1 MLTWARASI
10 EMALSPAQPQPIP
23 YRQATPGVV
32 YQSRLAKKIR
42 PLRPEENTL
51 SKAFLRRVGELGAEV
66 AQRKKRYGIWQ
77 EYSWRELYEQVVDFG
92 NGLLELGLSVGD
104 TLVIIGENDPEMYWA
119 QIAAHALHCKTCC
132 VFSDA
137 SSQDIHYVIQSVD
150 ATIVCAHDQ
159 EQVDKMLELRARL
172 PQILKVVYW
181 EERGMWSYEDDD
193 WLASFGTVQARGAA
207 YRLAQPGRFDEMALS
222 TEPGDTIILSMTS
235 GTTSLPKFA
244 EVTHHQLV
252 YGHALNDEYV
262 DSRRG
267 DNWLSFSPMAW
278 LAEQAFGFASHLLN
292 GVQVNFPEGPETVP
306 TDMREIAP
314 AGLLFPSRVWE
325 NLARVVQFRINDSSP
340 LNRLM
345 YRLFMPIAYRA
356 IDLEDDQRAIP
367 PPLRLLRWLG
377 EYAIFE
383 PLRDKLGLTRARN
396 VLTAG
401 AMLSADIIRFFRAI
415 GIELRQLYGSTE
427 TIGTVHLRGDVRFET
442 VGVIVPGVEIKIAE
456 NQEILIRTK
465 ARFKGYYKQPDKTGE
480 ALDVEGWYYTGDAGH
495 MDETTGH
502 LIYLERVKDL
512 IELATGEKFSPQYIE
527 GRAKF
532 SPYVQDMMTIGG
544 ADMDFVSAIIV
555 IDFQN
560 VSRWAEKRGI
570 AFTTYV
576 DLSQREEVYE
586 IIRGELRAIN
596 NSLPAYSQVKR
607 FVILHKEFDA
617 DEAELTRTRKLRRG
631 ALQAKYRELLE
642 AIYGRRRQ
650 VHVSAEVKYR
660 DGRAST
666 VETELRVADV

>member
-1 MLTWARASI
+1 
-10 EMALSPAQPQPIP
+10 MAVANAGERIP
-23 YRQATPGVV
+23 FREAGPGKI
-32 YQSRLAKKIR
+32 YTSRLKSEIR
-42 PLRPEENTL
+42 PVLPGADTL
-51 SKAFLRRVGELGAEV
+51 SKNFLLRVRELGDAV
-66 AQRKKRYGIWQ
+66 AQRKKRVGIWQ
-77 EYSWRELYEQVVDFG
+77 EYTWNEVYEHVVNFG
-92 NGLLELGLSVGD
+92 MGLIKLGLQRGD
-104 TLVIIGENDPEMYWA
+104 TLVIIGENDPEMYWS

-137 SSQDIHYVIQSVD
+137 SPQDILYVIRSTD
-150 ATIVCAHDQ
+150 ATVVCARDQ
-159 EQVDKMLELRARL
+159 EQVDKLLEIREAV

-181 EERGMWSYEDDD
+181 EDRGMWAYADE
-193 WLASFGTVQARGAA
+193 WLASYPAIQAIGMDFRQDEPDMFDDLARATVTTG
-207 YRLAQPGRFDEMALS
+207 
-222 TEPGDTIILSMTS
+222 TIILSMTS

-244 EVTHHQLV
+244 EVTHYQLV
-252 YGHALNDEYV
+252 YGHALNFEYV
-262 DSRRG
+262 DSRQS

-278 LAEQAFGFASHLLN
+278 LAEQAFGFTSHLIM

-306 TDMREIAP
+306 TDLREIAP

-325 NLARVVQFRINDSSP
+325 NLARAVQFRIGDSTL

-345 YRLFMPIAYRA
+345 YRAFMPIAYRA
-356 IDLEDDQRAIP
+356 IDHEDAKRPIP
-367 PPLRLLRWLG
+367 THLRLLRWLG

-401 AMLSADIIRFFRAI
+401 AMLSSDIIRFFRAI
-415 GIELRQLYGSTE
+415 GIELRQFYGSTE
-427 TIGTVHLRGDVRFET
+427 TFGTVHLRGDVRFET

-465 ARFKGYYKQPDKTGE
+465 ARFNGYYKQPEKTGE
-480 ALDVEGWYYTGDAGH
+480 ALDKEGWYHTGDAGH
-495 MDETTGH
+495 MDEKTGH

-512 IELATGEKFSPQYIE
+512 IELSTGEKFSPQYIE
-527 GRAKF
+527 GRVKF

-576 DLSQREEVYE
+576 DLSQRREVHE
-586 IIRGELRAIN
+586 IIRGELRQVN
-596 NSLPAYSQVKR
+596 ESLPPYSQVKR

-631 ALQAKYRELLE
+631 ALQDKYHDLLE
-642 AIYGRRRQ
+642 AIYGDARQ
-650 VHVSAEVKYR
+650 VQVRAEVKYR
-660 DGRAST
+660 DGRT
-666 VETELRVADV
+666 GTIETELLVADV

>member
-1 MLTWARASI
+1 
-10 EMALSPAQPQPIP
+10 MALAEQTIP
-23 YRQATPGVV
+23 YRSATPGRVFT
-32 YQSRLAKKIR
+32 SSLTHPIKTA
-42 PLRPEENTL
+42 PPEEDTL
-51 SKAFLRRVGELGAEV
+51 SKGFLRRVEQLGGQV

-77 EYSWRELYEQVVDFG
+77 EYNWNEVYEHVVNFG
-92 NGLLELGLSVGD
+92 MGLDKLGLEAGD

-119 QIAAHALHCKTCC
+119 QIAAHALHCQTCC

-137 SSQDIHYVIQSVD
+137 SPQDIHYVINSTD
-150 ATIVCAHDQ
+150 ATFVCAHDQ
-159 EQVDKMLELRARL
+159 EQVDKLLELKAAN
-172 PQILKVVYW
+172 PQILKVIYW
-181 EERGMWSYEDDD
+181 EERGMWAYDDE
-193 WLASFGTVQARGAA
+193 WLLSLKALQAIGAA
-207 YRLAQPGRFDEMALS
+207 HRQGHPDKFDALARS
-222 TEPGDTIILSMTS
+222 TEATDTIILSMTS

-244 EVTHHQLV
+244 EVTHFQLV
-252 YGHALNDEYV
+252 YGHALNDRYV
-262 DSRRG
+262 DSRRS

-278 LAEQAFGFASHLLN
+278 LAEQAFGFATHLLN

-325 NLARVVQFRINDSSP
+325 NLARLVQFRINDSSL

-345 YRLFMPIAYRA
+345 YRLFMPVAYRA
-356 IDLEDDQRAIP
+356 IDLEDEHKAIP
-367 PPLRLLRWLG
+367 PPLRLARWLG

-401 AMLSADIIRFFRAI
+401 AMLSSDIIRFFRAI
-415 GIELRQLYGSTE
+415 GIELRQFYGSTE
-427 TIGTVHLRGDVRFET
+427 TFGTVHLRGDVRFET

-465 ARFKGYYKQPDKTGE
+465 ARFKGYYKQPEKTGE
-480 ALDVEGWYYTGDAGH
+480 ALDIEGWYYTGDAGH
-495 MDETTGH
+495 MDEKTGH
-502 LIYLERVKDL
+502 LIYLERVNDL
-512 IELATGEKFSPQYIE
+512 IELATGERFSPQYIE
-527 GRAKF
+527 GRVKF
-532 SPYVQDMMTIGG
+532 SPYVQDMMTVGG
-544 ADMDFVSAIIV
+544 AEMDFVSAIIV

-560 VSRWAEKRGI
+560 VSRWAEKSGI

-586 IIRGELRAIN
+586 IIRRELRAVN
-596 NSLPAYSQVKR
+596 ESLPGYSQVKR

-631 ALQAKYRELLE
+631 ALHEKYQALLE

-650 VHVSAEVKYR
+650 VHVSAEVRYR
-660 DGRAST
+660 DGRTGT

>member
-1 MLTWARASI
+1 
-10 EMALSPAQPQPIP
+10 MALAQGQLIP
-23 YRQATPGVV
+23 YREATPGKVFGT
-32 YQSRLAKKIR
+32 RLNKPIKSV
-42 PLRPEENTL
+42 RPEEDTL
-51 SKAFLRRVGELGAEV
+51 SKGFLRRVAELGGQV

-77 EYSWRELYEQVVDFG
+77 EYSWNAVYNHVVDFAM
-92 NGLLELGLSVGD
+92 GLVQLGLEAGD

-119 QIAAHALHCKTCC
+119 QTAAHALRCKTCC

-137 SSQDIHYVIQSVD
+137 SPQDIQYVARSTD
-150 ATIVCAHDQ
+150 ATVVCAHDQ
-159 EQVDKMLELRARL
+159 EQVDKMLELQPNL
-172 PQILKVVYW
+172 PQILKVIYW
-181 EERGMWSYEDDD
+181 EERGMWAYDDD
-193 WLASFGTVQARGAA
+193 WLMSFRDAQALGAA
-207 YRLAQPGRFDEMALS
+207 YRQERPGRFDEMALS
-222 TEPGDTIILSMTS
+222 TEPGDTILLSMTS

-252 YGHALNDEYV
+252 YGHALNDDYV
-262 DSRRG
+262 DSRRE

-278 LAEQAFGFASHLLN
+278 LAEQAFGFATHLLN

-314 AGLLFPSRVWE
+314 AGLLFPSRIWE
-325 NLARVVQFRINDSSP
+325 NLARLVQFRINDSSP

-356 IDLEDDQRAIP
+356 IDLEDAQRAIP
-367 PPLRLLRWLG
+367 PPLRALRWLG

-401 AMLSADIIRFFRAI
+401 AMLSSDIIRFFRAI
-415 GIELRQLYGSTE
+415 GIELRQFYGSTE
-427 TIGTVHLRGDVRFET
+427 TFGTVHLRGDVRFET
-442 VGVIVPGVEIKIAE
+442 VGVIVPGVEIKIAR

-465 ARFKGYYKQPDKTGE
+465 ARFKGYYKQPQETGE

-495 MDETTGH
+495 MDEKTGH

-512 IELATGEKFSPQYIE
+512 IELSTGEKFSPQYIE
-527 GRAKF
+527 GRTKF
-532 SPYVQDMMTIGG
+532 SPFVQDMMTIGG

-586 IIRGELRAIN
+586 IIRSELRTIN
-596 NSLPAYSQVKR
+596 ESLPAYSQVKR

-631 ALQAKYRELLE
+631 ALHEKYQELLA
-642 AIYGRRRQ
+642 AIYGGRRQ
-650 VHVSAEVKYR
+650 VHVSAEVRYR
-660 DGRAST
+660 DGRSGT

>member
-1 MLTWARASI
+1 
-10 EMALSPAQPQPIP
+10 MALAEGGLIP
-23 YRQATPGVV
+23 YREATPGTV
-32 YQSRLAKKIR
+32 YRSRLGKKIK
-42 PLRPEENTL
+42 PVRPEENTL
-51 SKAFLRRVGELGAEV
+51 SKGFLRRVAELGDEV

-77 EYSWRELYEQVVDFG
+77 EYTWNEIYDHVVDFG
-92 NGLLELGLSVGD
+92 MGLLKLGMTAGD
-104 TLVIIGENDPEMYWA
+104 TLAIIGENDPEMYWA

-137 SSQDIHYVIQSVD
+137 SPQDIHYVINSAD
-150 ATIVCAHDQ
+150 ATVVCAHDQ
-159 EQVDKMLELRARL
+159 EQVDKMLELKTNL
-172 PQILKVVYW
+172 PQILKVIYW
-181 EERGMWSYEDDD
+181 EERGMWSYDDE
-193 WLASFGTVQARGAA
+193 WLASFRRVQTAGRELRQERPGA
-207 YRLAQPGRFDEMALS
+207 FDELALA
-222 TEPGDTIILSMTS
+222 TEPQDTIILSMTS

-252 YGHALNDEYV
+252 YGHAINNEYV
-262 DSRRG
+262 DSRRE

-278 LAEQAFGFASHLLN
+278 LAEQAYGFSTHLLN

-356 IDLEDDQRAIP
+356 IDLEDEHSAIP
-367 PPLRLLRWLG
+367 PPLRFLRWLG

-401 AMLSADIIRFFRAI
+401 AMLSSDIIRFFRAI
-415 GIELRQLYGSTE
+415 GIELRQIYGSTE
-427 TIGTVHLRGDVRFET
+427 TFGTVHLRGDARFET
-442 VGVIVPGVEIKIAE
+442 VGVIVPGIEIKITE

-465 ARFKGYYKQPDKTGE
+465 ARFKGYYKQPEATAE

-495 MDETTGH
+495 MDEKTGH

-512 IELATGEKFSPQYIE
+512 IELSSGEKFSPQYIE
-527 GRAKF
+527 GRSKF

-544 ADMDFVSAIIV
+544 AEMDFVSAIIV

-576 DLSQREEVYE
+576 DLSQREEVYD

-596 NSLPAYSQVKR
+596 ESLPAYSQVKR

-617 DEAELTRTRKLRRG
+617 DEDELTRTRKLRRG
-631 ALQAKYRELLE
+631 ALHEKYQELLE
-642 AIYGRRRQ
+642 AIYGGRRQ
-650 VHVSAEVKYR
+650 VRVSAEVKYR
-660 DGRAST
+660 DGRT
-666 VETELRVADV
+666 GRLETELRVADV

>member
-1 MLTWARASI
+1 MAS
-10 EMALSPAQPQPIP
+10 ASSQPIP
-23 YRQATPGVV
+23 YREAAPGVV
-32 YQSRLAKKIR
+32 HRSRLDHPIEPIA
-42 PLRPEENTL
+42 PGEDTL
-51 SKAFLRRVGELGAEV
+51 SKGFLRRVEQLGEQV

-77 EYSWRELYEQVVDFG
+77 EYSWNAVYEQVVQFG
-92 NGLLELGLSVGD
+92 MGLLELGMRRGA

-119 QIAAHALHCKTCC
+119 QIAAHALGAKTCC

-137 SSQDIHYVIQSVD
+137 SPQDIHYVVMSTD
-150 ATIVCAHDQ
+150 ATVVCAHDQ
-159 EQVDKMLELRARL
+159 EQVDKLLELKDKL
-172 PQILKVVYW
+172 PQVLRVIYW
-181 EERGMWSYEDDD
+181 EERGMWSYADP
-193 WLASFGTVQARGAA
+193 WLLSLGALQAMGAA
-207 YRLAQPGRFDEMALS
+207 KAQTQPRLFDEMARA
-222 TEPGDTIILSMTS
+222 TEPMDTIILSMTS

-244 EVTHHQLV
+244 EVTHFQLV
-252 YGHALNDEYV
+252 YGQALNDRYV
-262 DSRRG
+262 DTRQS

-278 LAEQAFGFASHLLN
+278 LAEQAFGFTSHLLK

-306 TDMREIAP
+306 VDMREIAP

-325 NLARVVQFRINDSSP
+325 NLARVVQFRINDSSL

-345 YRLFMPIAYRA
+345 YRLFMPVAYRA
-356 IDLEDDQRAIP
+356 IDLEDAHEAIP
-367 PPLRLLRWLG
+367 AQLRLLRWLG

-401 AMLSADIIRFFRAI
+401 AMLSSDIIRFFRAI
-415 GIELRQLYGSTE
+415 GIELRQFYGSTE
-427 TIGTVHLRGDVRFET
+427 TFGTLHLRGDVRFET
-442 VGVIVPGVEIKIAE
+442 VGVIVPGVEVKIAD

-465 ARFKGYYKQPDKTGE
+465 ARFKGYYKRPAETGE
-480 ALDVEGWYYTGDAGH
+480 ALDSDGWYYTGDAGH
-495 MDETTGH
+495 MDEKTGH

-512 IELATGEKFSPQYIE
+512 IELSSGEKFSPQYIE

-544 ADMDFVSAIIV
+544 PTLDFVSAIVV

-576 DLSQREEVYE
+576 DLSQRDEVYE
-586 IIRGELRAIN
+586 IIRDELRAVN
-596 NSLPAYSQVKR
+596 ESLPAYSRVLR

-631 ALQAKYRELLE
+631 ALQEKYHELLE
-642 AIYGRRRQ
+642 AIYGGKRQ
-650 VHVSAEVKYR
+650 VHVSAEVRYR
-660 DGRAST
+660 DGRTGT
-666 VETELRVADV
+666 VETELRVADA

>member
-1 MLTWARASI
+1 
-10 EMALSPAQPQPIP
+10 MALPDSQTIP
-23 YRQATPGVV
+23 YRPASPGKVFTSSLNHPIKPV
-32 YQSRLAKKIR
+32 PPDQD
-42 PLRPEENTL
+42 TL
-51 SKAFLRRVGELGAEV
+51 SKGFLRRVSELSDTV

-77 EYSWRELYEQVVDFG
+77 EYNWKQVYDEVV
-92 NGLLELGLSVGD
+92 NLAMGLDKLGLEAGD
-104 TLVIIGENDPEMYWA
+104 TLLIIGENDPEMYWA

-137 SSQDIHYVIQSVD
+137 SPQDIHYVINSTD
-150 ATIVCAHDQ
+150 AAFVFAHDQ
-159 EQVDKMLELRARL
+159 EQVDKLLELKDGN
-172 PQILKVVYW
+172 PQLLRVVYW
-181 EERGMWSYEDDD
+181 NERGMWGYDDN
-193 WLASFGTVQARGAA
+193 WLLSLRQLQDIGAA
-207 YRLAQPGRFDEMALS
+207 RRQELPDKFDRMARATQPR
-222 TEPGDTIILSMTS
+222 DTIILSMTS

-244 EVTHHQLV
+244 EVTHFQLV
-252 YGHALNDEYV
+252 YGHAMNDRYV
-262 DSRRG
+262 AARQS

-278 LAEQAFGFASHLLN
+278 LAEQAFGFATHLLN

-345 YRLFMPIAYRA
+345 FRLFLPIAYRA
-356 IDLEDDQRAIP
+356 IDLEDAHSAIP
-367 PPLRLLRWLG
+367 PPLRFLRWLG

-401 AMLSADIIRFFRAI
+401 AMLSSDIIRFFRAI
-415 GIELRQLYGSTE
+415 GIELRQFYGSTE
-427 TIGTVHLRGDVRFET
+427 TFGTVHLRGDVRFET
-442 VGVIVPGVEIKIAE
+442 VGVIVPGVEIKIAD
-456 NQEILIRTK
+456 NQEILIRTE

-480 ALDVEGWYYTGDAGH
+480 ALDIEGWYYTGDAGH
-495 MDETTGH
+495 MDEKTGH

-512 IELATGEKFSPQYIE
+512 IELSTGEKFSPQYIE
-527 GRAKF
+527 GRTKF

-544 ADMDFVSAIIV
+544 VDMEFVSAIIV

-560 VSRWAEKRGI
+560 VSRWAEKQGI

-576 DLSQREEVYE
+576 DLSQRDEVYE
-586 IIRGELRAIN
+586 IIRRELRAVN
-596 NSLPAYSQVKR
+596 ESLPVYSQVKR
-607 FVILHKEFDA
+607 YVIMHKEFDA

-631 ALQAKYRELLE
+631 ALQEKYQELLE
-642 AIYGRRRQ
+642 AIYGGKRE

-660 DGRAST
+660 DGRT
-666 VETELRVADV
+666 GTIETELRVADV

>member
-1 MLTWARASI
+1 MTTAEQL
-10 EMALSPAQPQPIP
+10 IP
-23 YRQATPGVV
+23 YREAAPGAV
-32 YQSRLAKKIR
+32 YTTRLKSEIKPA
-42 PLRPEENTL
+42 RPEEDTL
-51 SKAFLRRVGELGAEV
+51 SKGFLRRVEELGDEV

-77 EYSWRELYEQVVDFG
+77 EYTWNEVYEQVVGFAL
-92 NGLLELGLSVGD
+92 GLLEIGLQAGD
-104 TLVIIGENDPEMYWA
+104 TLAIIGENDPEMYWA

-132 VFSDA
+132 IFSDA
-137 SSQDIHYVIQSVD
+137 SPQDIHYSVNSTD

-159 EQVDKMLELRARL
+159 EQVDKLLEIKTSV
-172 PQILKVVYW
+172 PQILKVIYW
-181 EERGMWSYEDDD
+181 EGRGLWSYDDD
-193 WLASFGTVQARGAA
+193 WLLSFGELQAVGAG
-207 YRLAQPGRFDEMALS
+207 RRREQPALFDELALS
-222 TEPGDTIILSMTS
+222 TEPMDTIILSMTS

-244 EVTHHQLV
+244 EISHHQLV

-262 DSRRG
+262 DTRQE

-278 LAEQAFGFASHLLN
+278 LAEQAFGFSTHLLN

-306 TDMREIAP
+306 TDIREIAP

-356 IDLEDDQRAIP
+356 IDREDAHQAIP
-367 PPLRLLRWLG
+367 APLRLLRFLG
-377 EYAIFE
+377 EFAIFE

-401 AMLSADIIRFFRAI
+401 AMLSSDIIRFFRAI
-415 GIELRQLYGSTE
+415 GIELRQFYGSTE
-427 TIGTVHLRGDVRFET
+427 TFGTLHLRGDVRFET

-465 ARFKGYYKQPDKTGE
+465 ARFKGYYKRPEETSE

-495 MDETTGH
+495 MDEKTGH

-512 IELATGEKFSPQYIE
+512 IELASGEKFSPQYIE
-527 GRAKF
+527 GRTKF

-544 ADMDFVSAIIV
+544 AELDFVSAIIV

-586 IIRGELRAIN
+586 IIRGELRAVN
-596 NSLPAYSQVKR
+596 ESLPVYSQVKR

-631 ALQAKYRELLE
+631 ALHEKYHELLA
-642 AIYGRRRQ
+642 AIYGGRRQ
-650 VHVSAEVKYR
+650 VHVRAEVRYR
-660 DGRAST
+660 DGRTGT

>member
-1 MLTWARASI
+1 
-10 EMALSPAQPQPIP
+10 MAFADPQTIP
-23 YRQATPGVV
+23 YRQASPGKVFTSSLNHPV
-32 YQSRLAKKIR
+32 KPVPPDQD
-42 PLRPEENTL
+42 TL
-51 SKAFLRRVGELGAEV
+51 SKGFLRRVSELGDTV

-77 EYSWRELYEQVVDFG
+77 EYNWKQVYDEVV
-92 NGLLELGLSVGD
+92 NLALGLDKLGLETGD
-104 TLVIIGENDPEMYWA
+104 TLLVIGENDPEMYWA

-137 SSQDIHYVIQSVD
+137 SPQDIHYVINSTD
-150 ATIVCAHDQ
+150 AAFVFAHDQ
-159 EQVDKMLELRARL
+159 EQVDKLLELKDGN
-172 PQILKVVYW
+172 PQILRVVYW
-181 EERGMWSYEDDD
+181 NERGMWGYDDS
-193 WLASFGTVQARGAA
+193 WLLSLRQLQAIGAA
-207 YRLAQPGRFDEMALS
+207 HRPEAPDKFDRMARATQPL
-222 TEPGDTIILSMTS
+222 DTIILSMTS

-244 EVTHHQLV
+244 EITHFQLV
-252 YGHALNDEYV
+252 YGHAMNDRYV
-262 DSRRG
+262 AARQS

-278 LAEQAFGFASHLLN
+278 LAEQAFGFATHLLN

-345 YRLFMPIAYRA
+345 YRLFLPIAYRA
-356 IDLEDDQRAIP
+356 IDLEDEQRAIP
-367 PPLRLLRWLG
+367 PPLRFFRWLG

-401 AMLSADIIRFFRAI
+401 AMLSSDIIRFFRAI
-415 GIELRQLYGSTE
+415 GIELRQFYGSTE
-427 TIGTVHLRGDVRFET
+427 TFGTVHLRGDVRFET
-442 VGVIVPGVEIKIAE
+442 VGVIVPGVEIKIAD
-456 NQEILIRTK
+456 NQEILIRTE

-480 ALDVEGWYYTGDAGH
+480 ALDIEGWYYTGDAGH
-495 MDETTGH
+495 MDEKTGH

-512 IELATGEKFSPQYIE
+512 IELSTGEKFSPQYIE
-527 GRAKF
+527 GRTKF

-544 ADMDFVSAIIV
+544 VDMEFVSAIIV

-576 DLSQREEVYE
+576 DLSQRDEVYE
-586 IIRGELRAIN
+586 IIRRELRAVN
-596 NSLPAYSQVKR
+596 ESLPVYSQVKR
-607 FVILHKEFDA
+607 YVIMHKEFDA

-631 ALQAKYRELLE
+631 ALQEKYQELLE
-642 AIYGRRRQ
+642 AIYGGKREVR
-650 VHVSAEVKYR
+650 VSAEVKYR
-660 DGRAST
+660 DGRT
-666 VETELRVADV
+666 GTIETELRVADV

>member
-1 MLTWARASI
+1 M
-10 EMALSPAQPQPIP
+10 Q
-23 YRQATPGVV
+23 
-32 YQSRLAKKIR
+32 
-42 PLRPEENTL
+42 
-51 SKAFLRRVGELGAEV
+51 ELGGEV
-66 AQRKKRYGIWQ
+66 AQRKKRFGIWQ
-77 EYSWRELYEQVVDFG
+77 EYTWDDVYAHVVNFG
-92 NGLLELGLSVGD
+92 MGLLKLGLQRGD
-104 TLVIIGENDPEMYWA
+104 TLVIIGENDPEMYWS

-137 SSQDIHYVIQSVD
+137 SPQDILYVINSTD
-150 ATIVCAHDQ
+150 ATFVCARDQ
-159 EQVDKMLELRARL
+159 EQVDKMLEIRAAV
-172 PQILKVVYW
+172 PQIRQVVYW
-181 EERGMWSYEDDD
+181 EARGMWAYDDE
-193 WLASFGTVQARGAA
+193 WLASYAAIEAVGAEQRRQELLSRFDDMARGT
-207 YRLAQPGRFDEMALS
+207 QPM
-222 TEPGDTIILSMTS
+222 DTIILSMTS

-252 YGHALNDEYV
+252 FGHALNDEYV
-262 DSRRG
+262 DSRQE

-278 LAEQAFGFASHLLN
+278 LAEQAFGFTSHLIT

-306 TDMREIAP
+306 IDMREIAP

-325 NLARVVQFRINDSSP
+325 NLARVVQFRIHDSTL

-345 YRLFMPIAYRA
+345 YRLFMPVAYGA
-356 IDLEDDQRAIP
+356 IDLEDDKRPIP
-367 PPLRLLRWLG
+367 PHLRFMRWLG

-383 PLRDKLGLTRARN
+383 PLRDKLGLIRARN

-401 AMLSADIIRFFRAI
+401 AMLSSDIIRFFRAI
-415 GIELRQLYGSTE
+415 GIELRQFYGSTE
-427 TIGTVHLRGDVRFET
+427 TFGTVHLRGDVRFET

-465 ARFKGYYKQPDKTGE
+465 ARFKGYYKQPEQTGE
-480 ALDVEGWYYTGDAGH
+480 ALDIEGWYHTGDAGH
-495 MDETTGH
+495 LDEKTGH

-512 IELATGEKFSPQYIE
+512 IELASGVKFSPQYIE
-527 GRAKF
+527 GRVKF

-544 ADMDFVSAIIV
+544 PELDFVSAIIV

-576 DLSQREEVYE
+576 DLSQRPEVGE
-586 IIRGELRAIN
+586 IIRAELRGVN
-596 NSLPAYSQVKR
+596 ESLPDYSQVKR

-631 ALQAKYRELLE
+631 ALHEKYHDLLE
-642 AIYGRRRQ
+642 AIYGGKRQ
-650 VHVSAEVKYR
+650 VHVRADVKYR
-660 DGRAST
+660 DGRTGT
-666 VETELRVADV
+666 VETELQVADV

>member
-1 MLTWARASI
+1 
-10 EMALSPAQPQPIP
+10 MALAEAQARIP
-23 YRQATPGVV
+23 YRDAVSGRV
-32 YQSRLAKKIR
+32 YGSRLKGAPR
-42 PLRPEENTL
+42 PVSPEADTL
-51 SKAFLRRVGELGAEV
+51 SKNFLLRVSELGSEI
-66 AQRKKRYGIWQ
+66 AQRKKRFGIWQ
-77 EYSWRELYEQVVDFG
+77 EYTWDDVYAHVVNFG
-92 NGLLELGLSVGD
+92 MGLLGLGLRRGD

-137 SSQDIHYVIQSVD
+137 SPQDILYVINSTD
-150 ATIVCAHDQ
+150 AAFVCARDQ
-159 EQVDKMLELRARL
+159 EQVDKMLEIRAAV
-172 PQILKVVYW
+172 PQIRKVVYW
-181 EERGMWSYEDDD
+181 EERGMWAYEDE
-193 WLASFGTVQARGAA
+193 WLASYPAIEATGAE
-207 YRLAQPGRFDEMALS
+207 YRRQQSDKFDEFARS
-222 TEPGDTIILSMTS
+222 TQPMDTIILSMTS

-252 YGHALNDEYV
+252 HGHAMNEDYV
-262 DSRRG
+262 DSRQS

-278 LAEQAFGFASHLLN
+278 LAEQAFGFTSHLIT

-325 NLARVVQFRINDSSP
+325 NLAGVVQFRILDSTL

-345 YRLFMPIAYRA
+345 YRIFLPIAYGA
-356 IDLEDDQRAIP
+356 IDLEDAKRPVP
-367 PPLRLLRWLG
+367 PHLRLLRWLG

-383 PLRDKLGLTRARN
+383 PLRDKLGLIRARN

-401 AMLSADIIRFFRAI
+401 AMLSSDIIRFFRAI
-415 GIELRQLYGSTE
+415 GIELRQFYGSTE
-427 TIGTVHLRGDVRFET
+427 TFGTVHLRGDVRFET

-465 ARFKGYYKQPDKTGE
+465 ARFKGYYKQPEQTGE
-480 ALDVEGWYYTGDAGH
+480 ALDKEGWYHTGDAGH
-495 MDETTGH
+495 MDEKTGH

-512 IELATGEKFSPQYIE
+512 IELSSGEKFSPQYIE
-527 GRAKF
+527 GRVKF
-532 SPYVQDMMTIGG
+532 SPYAQDMMTIGG
-544 ADMDFVSAIIV
+544 PELDFVSAIIV

-576 DLSQREEVYE
+576 DLSQRQEVRE
-586 IIRGELRAIN
+586 IIRAELRQVN
-596 NSLPAYSQVKR
+596 ESLPEYSQVKR

-631 ALQAKYRELLE
+631 ALQEKYHDLLD
-642 AIYGRRRQ
+642 AIYGGKRQ
-650 VHVSAEVKYR
+650 VHVRAEVKYR
-660 DGRAST
+660 DGRTGT
-666 VETELRVADV
+666 VETELQVADV

>member
-1 MLTWARASI
+1 
-10 EMALSPAQPQPIP
+10 MAFADPQTIP
-23 YRQATPGVV
+23 YRQASPGKVFTSSLNHPV
-32 YQSRLAKKIR
+32 KPVPPDQD
-42 PLRPEENTL
+42 TL
-51 SKAFLRRVGELGAEV
+51 SKGFLRRVSELGDTV

-77 EYSWRELYEQVVDFG
+77 EYNWKQVYDEVV
-92 NGLLELGLSVGD
+92 NLALGLDKLGLETGD
-104 TLVIIGENDPEMYWA
+104 TLLVIGENDPEMYWA

-137 SSQDIHYVIQSVD
+137 SPQDIHYVINSTD
-150 ATIVCAHDQ
+150 AAFVFAHDQ
-159 EQVDKMLELRARL
+159 EQVDKLLELKDGN
-172 PQILKVVYW
+172 PQILRVVYW
-181 EERGMWSYEDDD
+181 NERGMWGYDDS
-193 WLASFGTVQARGAA
+193 WLLSLRQLQAIGAA
-207 YRLAQPGRFDEMALS
+207 HRPEAPDKFDRMARATQPM
-222 TEPGDTIILSMTS
+222 DTIILSMTS

-244 EVTHHQLV
+244 EITHFQLV
-252 YGHALNDEYV
+252 YGHAMNDRYV
-262 DSRRG
+262 AARQS

-278 LAEQAFGFASHLLN
+278 LAEQAFGFATHLLN

-345 YRLFMPIAYRA
+345 YRLFLPIAYRA
-356 IDLEDDQRAIP
+356 IDLEDEQRAIP
-367 PPLRLLRWLG
+367 PPLRFFRWLG

-401 AMLSADIIRFFRAI
+401 AMLSSDIIRFFRAI
-415 GIELRQLYGSTE
+415 GIELRQFYGSTE
-427 TIGTVHLRGDVRFET
+427 TFGTVHLRGDVRFET
-442 VGVIVPGVEIKIAE
+442 VGVIVPGVEIKIAD
-456 NQEILIRTK
+456 NQEILIRTE

-480 ALDVEGWYYTGDAGH
+480 ALDIEGWYYTGDAGH
-495 MDETTGH
+495 MDEKTGH

-512 IELATGEKFSPQYIE
+512 IELSTGEKFSPQYIE
-527 GRAKF
+527 GRTKF

-544 ADMDFVSAIIV
+544 VDMEFVSAIIV

-576 DLSQREEVYE
+576 DLSQRDEVYE
-586 IIRGELRAIN
+586 IIRRELRAVN
-596 NSLPAYSQVKR
+596 ESLPVYSQVKR
-607 FVILHKEFDA
+607 YVIMHKEFDA

-631 ALQAKYRELLE
+631 ALQEKYQDLLE
-642 AIYGRRRQ
+642 AIYGGKREVR
-650 VHVSAEVKYR
+650 VSAEVKYR
-660 DGRAST
+660 DGRT
-666 VETELRVADV
+666 GTIETELRVADV

>member
-1 MLTWARASI
+1 
-10 EMALSPAQPQPIP
+10 MAVANADAGIP
-23 YRQATPGVV
+23 FREAGPGKI
-32 YQSRLAKKIR
+32 YSSRLKSEIR
-42 PLRPEENTL
+42 PVLPEVDTL
-51 SKAFLRRVGELGAEV
+51 SKNFLLRVKELGGEI
-66 AQRKKRYGIWQ
+66 AQRKKRFGIWQ
-77 EYSWRELYEQVVDFG
+77 EYTWNEVYDQVVNFG
-92 NGLLELGLSVGD
+92 MGLIKLGLQRGD
-104 TLVIIGENDPEMYWA
+104 TLIIIGENDPEMYWS

-137 SSQDIHYVIQSVD
+137 SPQDILYVIRSTD
-150 ATIVCAHDQ
+150 ATVVCARDQ
-159 EQVDKMLELRARL
+159 EQVDKLLEIRGAI

-181 EERGMWSYEDDD
+181 EDRGMWSYTDD
-193 WLASFGTVQARGAA
+193 WLASYPTIQAIGMDFRE
-207 YRLAQPGRFDEMALS
+207 REPETFDKLARS
-222 TEPGDTIILSMTS
+222 TSAMDTIILSMTS

-244 EVTHHQLV
+244 EVTHYQLV

-262 DSRRG
+262 DSRQS

-278 LAEQAFGFASHLLN
+278 LAEQAFGFTAHLIS

-325 NLARVVQFRINDSSP
+325 NLARAVQFRIGDSSP

-345 YRLFMPIAYRA
+345 YRAFMPIAYRA
-356 IDLEDDQRAIP
+356 IDCEDDKRPIP
-367 PPLRLLRWLG
+367 PHLRFLRWLG

-401 AMLSADIIRFFRAI
+401 AMLSSDIIRFFRAI
-415 GIELRQLYGSTE
+415 GIELRQFYGSTE
-427 TIGTVHLRGDVRFET
+427 TFGTVHLRGDVRFET

-465 ARFKGYYKQPDKTGE
+465 ARFNGYYKQPEMTGE
-480 ALDVEGWYYTGDAGH
+480 ALDQEGWYHTGDAGH
-495 MDETTGH
+495 MDEKTGH

-512 IELATGEKFSPQYIE
+512 IELSTGEKFSPQYIE
-527 GRAKF
+527 GRVKF

-544 ADMDFVSAIIV
+544 AAMDFVSAIIV

-576 DLSQREEVYE
+576 DLSQRPEVQE
-586 IIRGELRAIN
+586 IIRGELRQVN
-596 NSLPAYSQVKR
+596 ESLPPYSQVKR

-631 ALQAKYRELLE
+631 ALQEKYHDLLA
-642 AIYGRRRQ
+642 AIYGGKRQ
-650 VHVSAEVKYR
+650 VHVRAEVKYR
-660 DGRAST
+660 DGRAGI
-666 VETELRVADV
+666 VETELLVADV

>member
-1 MLTWARASI
+1 MVAAKQQL
-10 EMALSPAQPQPIP
+10 IP
-23 YRQATPGVV
+23 YREATPGKV
-32 YQSRLAKKIR
+32 YQSRLDKKIKPAR
-42 PLRPEENTL
+42 DEENTL
-51 SKAFLRRVGELGAEV
+51 SKGFLRRVAELGSEV

-77 EYSWRELYEQVVDFG
+77 EYTWNEVYDQVADFAM
-92 NGLLELGLSVGD
+92 GLLQFGLSEGD
-104 TLVIIGENDPEMYWA
+104 ALVIIGENDPEMYWA
-119 QIAAHALHCKTCC
+119 QTAAHALHCKTCC

-137 SSQDIHYVIQSVD
+137 SPQDIHYVINSAD
-150 ATIVCAHDQ
+150 AAVVCAHDQ
-159 EQVDKMLELRARL
+159 EQVDKMLALKANL
-172 PQILKVVYW
+172 PQILKVIYW
-181 EERGMWSYEDDD
+181 EERGMWSHDDE
-193 WLASFGTVQARGAA
+193 WLASFRDAQAAGREL
-207 YRLAQPGRFDEMALS
+207 RQEQPGVFDEMALS
-222 TEPGDTIILSMTS
+222 TEPEDTIILSMTS

-244 EVTHHQLV
+244 EVTHYQLV

-262 DSRRG
+262 DSRQE

-278 LAEQAFGFASHLLN
+278 LAEQAFGFSTHLLN
-292 GVQVNFPEGPETVP
+292 GMQVNFPESPETVP

-356 IDLEDDQRAIP
+356 IDLEDEHRAIP
-367 PPLRLLRWLG
+367 PPLRFLRWLG

-383 PLRDKLGLTRARN
+383 PLRDKLGLTQARN

-415 GIELRQLYGSTE
+415 GIELRQLYASTE

-456 NQEILIRTK
+456 NQEILIRTR
-465 ARFKGYYKQPDKTGE
+465 ARFKGYYKQPEETGE

-495 MDETTGH
+495 MDEKTGH

-512 IELATGEKFSPQYIE
+512 IELSTGEKFSPQYIE
-527 GRAKF
+527 GRSKF

-596 NSLPAYSQVKR
+596 ESLPAYSQVKR

-631 ALQAKYRELLE
+631 ALHEKYRELLG
-642 AIYGRRRQ
+642 AIYGGRRR

-660 DGRAST
+660 DGRTGT

>member
-1 MLTWARASI
+1 
-10 EMALSPAQPQPIP
+10 MAFADPQTIP
-23 YRQATPGVV
+23 YRQASPGKVFTSSLNHPV
-32 YQSRLAKKIR
+32 KPVPPDQD
-42 PLRPEENTL
+42 TL
-51 SKAFLRRVGELGAEV
+51 SKGFLRRVSELGDTV

-77 EYSWRELYEQVVDFG
+77 EYNWKQVYDEVV
-92 NGLLELGLSVGD
+92 NLALGLDKLGLETGD
-104 TLVIIGENDPEMYWA
+104 TLLVIGENDPEMYWA

-137 SSQDIHYVIQSVD
+137 SPQDIHYVINSTD
-150 ATIVCAHDQ
+150 AAFVFAHDQ
-159 EQVDKMLELRARL
+159 EQVDKLLELKDGN
-172 PQILKVVYW
+172 PQILRVVYW
-181 EERGMWSYEDDD
+181 NERGMWGYDDS
-193 WLASFGTVQARGAA
+193 WLLSLRQLQAIGAA
-207 YRLAQPGRFDEMALS
+207 HRQEAPDKFDRMARATQPL
-222 TEPGDTIILSMTS
+222 DTIILSMTS

-244 EVTHHQLV
+244 EITHFQLV
-252 YGHALNDEYV
+252 YGHAMNDRYV
-262 DSRRG
+262 AARQS

-278 LAEQAFGFASHLLN
+278 LAEQAFGFATHLLN

-345 YRLFMPIAYRA
+345 YRLFLPIAYRA
-356 IDLEDDQRAIP
+356 IDLEDEQRAIP
-367 PPLRLLRWLG
+367 PPLRFFRWLG

-401 AMLSADIIRFFRAI
+401 AMLSSDIIRFFRAI
-415 GIELRQLYGSTE
+415 GIELRQFYGSTE
-427 TIGTVHLRGDVRFET
+427 TFGTVHLRGDVRFET
-442 VGVIVPGVEIKIAE
+442 VGVIVPGVEIKIAD
-456 NQEILIRTK
+456 NQEILIRTE
-465 ARFKGYYKQPDKTGE
+465 ARFKGYYKQPDKTGQ
-480 ALDVEGWYYTGDAGH
+480 ALDIEGWYYTGDAGH
-495 MDETTGH
+495 MDEKTGH

-512 IELATGEKFSPQYIE
+512 IELSTGEKFSPQYIE
-527 GRAKF
+527 GRTKF

-544 ADMDFVSAIIV
+544 VDMEFVSAIIV

-576 DLSQREEVYE
+576 DLSQRDEVYE
-586 IIRGELRAIN
+586 IIRRELRAVN
-596 NSLPAYSQVKR
+596 ESLPVYSQVKR
-607 FVILHKEFDA
+607 YVIMHKEFDA

-631 ALQAKYRELLE
+631 ALQEKYQELLE
-642 AIYGRRRQ
+642 AIYGGKREVR
-650 VHVSAEVKYR
+650 VSAEVKYR
-660 DGRAST
+660 DGRT
-666 VETELRVADV
+666 GTIETELRVADV

>member
-1 MLTWARASI
+1 MSLVEEQR
-10 EMALSPAQPQPIP
+10 IP
-23 YRQATPGVV
+23 YREATPGTV
-32 YQSRLAKKIR
+32 YTSRLDKPIKPIKR
-42 PLRPEENTL
+42 EENTL
-51 SKAFLRRVGELGAEV
+51 SKGFLRRVDELGGEV

-77 EYSWRELYEQVVDFG
+77 EYTWNEVYEHVVNFG
-92 NGLLELGLSVGD
+92 MGLLKIGLKAGD
-104 TLVIIGENDPEMYWA
+104 TLAIIGENDPEMYWA
-119 QIAAHALHCKTCC
+119 QIAGHALHCKTCC

-137 SSQDIHYVIQSVD
+137 GPQDIHYVVNLTD

-159 EQVDKMLELRARL
+159 EQVDKMLELKASL
-172 PQILKVVYW
+172 PQVLKVVYW
-181 EERGMWSYEDDD
+181 EERGLWSYDDD
-193 WLASFGTVQARGAA
+193 WLMSFREAQAAGAEA
-207 YRLAQPGRFDEMALS
+207 RHAQPGKFDEMARA
-222 TEPGDTIILSMTS
+222 TDPMDTIILSMTS

-262 DSRRG
+262 DTRQQ

-278 LAEQAFGFASHLLN
+278 LAEQAFGFSTHLLN

-306 TDMREIAP
+306 TDLREIAP

-345 YRLFMPIAYRA
+345 YRLFMPIAYGV
-356 IDLEDDQRAIP
+356 IDLEDDHRTIP
-367 PPLRLLRWLG
+367 PPQRFLRWLG

-401 AMLSADIIRFFRAI
+401 AMLSSDIIRFFRAI
-415 GIELRQLYGSTE
+415 GIELRQFYGSTE
-427 TIGTVHLRGDVRFET
+427 TFGTVHLRGDVRFET

-465 ARFKGYYKQPDKTGE
+465 ARFNGYYKQPEETGS

-495 MDETTGH
+495 MDEKTGH

-512 IELATGEKFSPQYIE
+512 IELSSGEKFSPQYIE
-527 GRAKF
+527 GRGKF
-532 SPYVQDMMTIGG
+532 SPFVQDMMTIGG
-544 ADMDFVSAIIV
+544 AEMGFVSAIIV

-576 DLSQREEVYE
+576 DLSQRDEVYD
-586 IIRGELRAIN
+586 IIRGELRAVN
-596 NSLPAYSQVKR
+596 ESLPAYSQVMR

-631 ALQAKYRELLE
+631 ALHEKYHELLE
-642 AIYGRRRQ
+642 AIYGGRRQ
-650 VHVSAEVKYR
+650 VRVSAEVKYR
-660 DGRAST
+660 DGRTGT

>member
-1 MLTWARASI
+1 
-10 EMALSPAQPQPIP
+10 MAVAERQVIP
-23 YRQATPGVV
+23 FREATPGKV
-32 YQSRLAKKIR
+32 YVSLLDKNIK
-42 PLRPEENTL
+42 PVRPEEDTL
-51 SKAFLRRVGELGAEV
+51 SKGFLRRVEELGDEV

-77 EYSWRELYEQVVDFG
+77 EYSWNEVYDQVVDFAM
-92 NGLLELGLSVGD
+92 GLLTLGLSKGD

-137 SSQDIHYVIQSVD
+137 GTQDIHYVVASTD

-159 EQVDKMLELRARL
+159 EQVDKMRDLKENL
-172 PQILKVVYW
+172 PQILKVIYW
-181 EERGMWSYEDDD
+181 EERGMWSYTDE
-193 WLASFGTVQARGAA
+193 WLLSFRGAQA
-207 YRLAQPGRFDEMALS
+207 LGRELRQEQPKKFDEMAVS
-222 TEPGDTIILSMTS
+222 TEPGTTIILSMTS

-262 DSRRG
+262 DSRRD

-278 LAEQAFGFASHLLN
+278 LAEQAFGFSTHLLN

-325 NLARVVQFRINDSSP
+325 NLARLVQFRINDSSP

-345 YRLFMPIAYRA
+345 YRLFMPVAYRV
-356 IDLEDDQRAIP
+356 IDLEDEHRAIP

-401 AMLSADIIRFFRAI
+401 AMLSSDIIRFFRAI
-415 GIELRQLYGSTE
+415 GIELRQFYGSTE
-427 TIGTVHLRGDVRFET
+427 TFGTVHLRGDVRFET

-480 ALDVEGWYYTGDAGH
+480 ALDVDGWYYTGDAGH
-495 MDETTGH
+495 MDEGTGH
-502 LIYLERVKDL
+502 LIYLERVSDL
-512 IELATGEKFSPQYIE
+512 IELSTGEKFSPQYIE

-544 ADMDFVSAIIV
+544 ADMNFVSAIIV
-555 IDFQN
+555 FDFQN

-586 IIRGELRAIN
+586 IIRGELRTIN
-596 NSLPAYSQVKR
+596 ESLPAYSQVKR

-631 ALQAKYRELLE
+631 ALHEKYHELLE
-642 AIYGRRRQ
+642 AIYGGRRE

-660 DGRAST
+660 DGRTGT

>member
-1 MLTWARASI
+1 
-10 EMALSPAQPQPIP
+10 MALAQRQGIP
-23 YRQATPGVV
+23 YREASPGVV
-32 YQSRLAKKIR
+32 FQSRLENKIKQV
-42 PLRPEENTL
+42 RPEEDTL
-51 SKAFLRRVGELGAEV
+51 SKAFLRRVAELGDAV

-77 EYSWRELYEQVVDFG
+77 EYSWKEVYEQVVNFG
-92 NGLLELGLSVGD
+92 MGLLKLGLQAGD
-104 TLVIIGENDPEMYWA
+104 TLVIIGENDPEMYWS

-137 SSQDIHYVIQSVD
+137 SPQDIHYVINSTD
-150 ATIVCAHDQ
+150 ATFVCAHDQ
-159 EQVDKMLELRARL
+159 EQVDKMLEIKSANA
-172 PQILKVVYW
+172 QILKVIYW
-181 EERGMWSYEDDD
+181 EERGMWSYQDE
-193 WLASFGTVQARGAA
+193 WLSSYRDIQAVGAEH
-207 YRLAQPGRFDEMALS
+207 RRKLPGKFDEMAG
-222 TEPGDTIILSMTS
+222 TTRAMDTIILSMTS

-244 EVTHHQLV
+244 EVTHYQLV
-252 YGHALNDEYV
+252 QGYAMNLAYV
-262 DSRRG
+262 DTRQT

-278 LAEQAFGFASHLLN
+278 LTEQAFGFTSHLLN

-325 NLARVVQFRINDSSP
+325 NLARVVQFRINDSSWI
-340 LNRLM
+340 NRLL

-356 IDLEDDQRAIP
+356 IDMEDAHQPIP
-367 PPLRLLRWLG
+367 PPLRFLRWLG

-401 AMLSADIIRFFRAI
+401 AMLSSDIIRFFRAI
-415 GIELRQLYGSTE
+415 GIELRQFYGSTE
-427 TIGTVHLRGDVRFET
+427 TYGTIHLRGDVRFET
-442 VGVIVPGVEIKIAE
+442 VGVVVPGVEIKIAE
-456 NQEILIRTK
+456 NQEILIRTE
-465 ARFKGYYKQPDKTGE
+465 ARFKGYYKQPEKTGE

-495 MDETTGH
+495 MDEKTGH

-512 IELATGEKFSPQYIE
+512 IELSSGEKFSPQYIE
-527 GRAKF
+527 GRVKF

-544 ADMDFVSAIIV
+544 AEMDFVSAIIV

-576 DLSQREEVYE
+576 DLSQREEVYD
-586 IIRGELRAIN
+586 IIRRELRMVN
-596 NSLPAYSQVKR
+596 ESLPDYSRVKR

-631 ALQAKYRELLE
+631 ALQEKYQDLLE
-642 AIYGRRRQ
+642 AIYGNQRQ

-660 DGRAST
+660 DGRSGT
-666 VETELRVADV
+666 IETELLVADV

>member
-1 MLTWARASI
+1 
-10 EMALSPAQPQPIP
+10 MAVAEAMDLIP
-23 YRQATPGVV
+23 YRDSVPGKV
-32 YQSRLAKKIR
+32 YVSRLGDQIR
-42 PLRPEENTL
+42 QISPESDTL
-51 SKAFLRRVGELGAEV
+51 SKNFLLRVHELGDKV

-77 EYSWRELYEQVVDFG
+77 EYTWNEVYEQAVNFG
-92 NGLLELGLSVGD
+92 MGLLKLGFQRGD
-104 TLVIIGENDPEMYWA
+104 TLVIIGENDPEMYWS

-137 SSQDIHYVIQSVD
+137 SPQDILYVINSTD
-150 ATIVCAHDQ
+150 ATFVCVRDQ
-159 EQVDKMLELRARL
+159 EQVDKLLEIQALI

-181 EERGMWSYEDDD
+181 EDRGMWSYPSD
-193 WLASFGTVQARGAA
+193 WLASYPDFLAIGAE
-207 YRLAQPGRFDEMALS
+207 YRQQ
-222 TEPGDTIILSMTS
+222 EPGIFVELARSTKASDTIILSMTS

-244 EVTHHQLV
+244 EVTHNQLV
-252 YGHALNDEYV
+252 YGHALNYEYV
-262 DSRRG
+262 DSRQS

-278 LAEQAFGFASHLLN
+278 LAEQGFGFTSHLLD
-292 GVQVNFPEGPETVP
+292 GLQVNFPEGPETVP

-325 NLARVVQFRINDSSP
+325 NLARVVQFRINDSTL

-345 YRLFMPIAYRA
+345 YQIFMPIAYRA
-356 IDLEDDQRAIP
+356 IDHEDRQSPVP
-367 PPLRLLRWLG
+367 PQLRLLRYLG
-377 EYAIFE
+377 EFAIFE

-401 AMLSADIIRFFRAI
+401 AMLSSDIIRFFRAI
-415 GIELRQLYGSTE
+415 GIELRQFYGSTE
-427 TIGTVHLRGDVRFET
+427 TFGTVHLRGDVRFET
-442 VGVIVPGVEIKIAE
+442 VGVIIPGVEIKIAE
-456 NQEILIRTK
+456 NQEILIRTQ
-465 ARFKGYYKQPDKTGE
+465 ARFKGYYKQPEQTGE
-480 ALDVEGWYYTGDAGH
+480 ALDKEGWYYTGDAGH
-495 MDETTGH
+495 LDEKTGH

-512 IELATGEKFSPQYIE
+512 IELSTGEQFSPQYIE
-527 GRAKF
+527 GRTKF

-544 ADMDFVSAIIV
+544 AEREFVSAIIV

-576 DLSQREEVYE
+576 DLSQRKEVCD
-586 IIRGELRAIN
+586 IIRNELRQVN
-596 NSLPAYSQVKR
+596 ESLPSYSQVKR

-631 ALQAKYRELLE
+631 ALQEKYRDLLD
-642 AIYGRRRQ
+642 AIYGGERQ

-660 DGRAST
+660 DGRTGT
-666 VETELRVADV
+666 VETELRVSDV

>member
-1 MLTWARASI
+1 
-10 EMALSPAQPQPIP
+10 MAKAQGQPIP
-23 YRQATPGVV
+23 YREATPGKV
-32 YQSRLAKKIR
+32 YRSTLGQKTKPTR
-42 PLRPEENTL
+42 PGEDTL
-51 SKAFLRRVGELGAEV
+51 SKGFLQRVKQLGGLV

-77 EYSWRELYEQVVDFG
+77 EYSWNAVYDQVVDFAM
-92 NGLLELGLSVGD
+92 GLLQLGLGEGD

-137 SSQDIHYVIQSVD
+137 SPQDIHYVINSTD
-150 ATIVCAHDQ
+150 ATAVCAHDQ
-159 EQVDKMLELRARL
+159 EQVDKLLALKPSL
-172 PQILKVVYW
+172 PQILQVIYW
-181 EERGMWSYEDDD
+181 EERGMWAYDDD
-193 WLASFGTVQARGAA
+193 WLASFCAVQAGGRAL
-207 YRLAQPGRFDEMALS
+207 RQEQPGKFDALALS

-244 EVTHHQLV
+244 EVSHHQLV
-252 YGHALNDEYV
+252 YGHRLNEDYV
-262 DSRRG
+262 DTRRE

-325 NLARVVQFRINDSSP
+325 NLARVVQFRIKDSSP
-340 LNRLM
+340 FNRLM
-345 YRLFMPIAYRA
+345 YRLFMPAAYRA
-356 IDLEDDQRAIP
+356 IDLEDQQRAIP
-367 PPLRLLRWLG
+367 PPLRLWRWLG

-401 AMLSADIIRFFRAI
+401 AMLSSDIIRFFRAI
-415 GIELRQLYGSTE
+415 GIELRQFYGSTE
-427 TIGTVHLRGDVRFET
+427 TFGTVHLRGDVRFET
-442 VGVIVPGVEIKIAE
+442 VGVIIPGVEIKITE
-456 NQEILIRTK
+456 TQEILIRTK
-465 ARFKGYYKQPDKTGE
+465 ARFKGYYKQPGKTGE

-495 MDETTGH
+495 MDEKTGH

-512 IELATGEKFSPQYIE
+512 IELSTGEKFSPQYIE

-576 DLSQREEVYE
+576 DLSQREEVYD

-607 FVILHKEFDA
+607 FVILHKAFDA
-617 DEAELTRTRKLRRG
+617 DESELTRTRKLRRG
-631 ALQAKYRELLE
+631 ALQEKYHELLA
-642 AIYGRRRQ
+642 AIYGGQRQ
-650 VHVSAEVKYR
+650 VHISAEVKYR
-660 DGRAST
+660 DGRAGT
-666 VETELRVADV
+666 VETVLRVADV

>member
-1 MLTWARASI
+1 
-10 EMALSPAQPQPIP
+10 MAVANADAGIP
-23 YRQATPGVV
+23 FREAGPGKI
-32 YQSRLAKKIR
+32 YSSRLKNEIR
-42 PLRPEENTL
+42 PVLPEADTL
-51 SKAFLRRVGELGAEV
+51 SKNFLLRVKELGGEI
-66 AQRKKRYGIWQ
+66 AQRKKRFGIWQ
-77 EYSWRELYEQVVDFG
+77 EYTWNDVYDQVVNFG
-92 NGLLELGLSVGD
+92 MGLIKLGLQRGD
-104 TLVIIGENDPEMYWA
+104 TLIIIGENDPEMYWS

-137 SSQDIHYVIQSVD
+137 SPQDILYVIRSTD
-150 ATIVCAHDQ
+150 ATVVCARDQ
-159 EQVDKMLELRARL
+159 EQVDKLLEIRGAI

-181 EERGMWSYEDDD
+181 EDRGMWSYTDD
-193 WLASFGTVQARGAA
+193 WLASYPTVQAIGMDFRE
-207 YRLAQPGRFDEMALS
+207 REPETFDKLARS
-222 TEPGDTIILSMTS
+222 TSAMDTIILSMTS

-244 EVTHHQLV
+244 EVTHYQLV

-262 DSRRG
+262 DSRQS

-278 LAEQAFGFASHLLN
+278 LAEQAFGFTAHLIA

-325 NLARVVQFRINDSSP
+325 NLARAVQFRIGDSSP

-345 YRLFMPIAYRA
+345 YLAFMPIAYRA
-356 IDLEDDQRAIP
+356 IDCEDAKRPIP
-367 PPLRLLRWLG
+367 PHLRFLRWLG

-401 AMLSADIIRFFRAI
+401 AMLSSDIIRFFRAI
-415 GIELRQLYGSTE
+415 GIELRQFYGSTE
-427 TIGTVHLRGDVRFET
+427 TFGTVHLRGDVRFET

-465 ARFKGYYKQPDKTGE
+465 ARFNGYYKQPEMTGE
-480 ALDVEGWYYTGDAGH
+480 ALDQEGWYHTGDAGH
-495 MDETTGH
+495 MDEKTGH

-512 IELATGEKFSPQYIE
+512 IELSTGEKFSPQYIE
-527 GRAKF
+527 GRVKF

-544 ADMDFVSAIIV
+544 AAMDFVSAIIV

-576 DLSQREEVYE
+576 DLSQRPEVQE
-586 IIRGELRAIN
+586 IIRGELRQVN
-596 NSLPAYSQVKR
+596 ESLPPYSQVKR

-631 ALQAKYRELLE
+631 ALQEKYHDLLA
-642 AIYGRRRQ
+642 AIYGGKRQ
-650 VHVSAEVKYR
+650 VHVRAEVKYR
-660 DGRAST
+660 DGRAGI
-666 VETELRVADV
+666 VETELLVADV

>member
-1 MLTWARASI
+1 MAVFKADEGIPLRA
-10 EMALSPAQPQPIP
+10 ASPGKI
-23 YRQATPGVV
+23 YS
-32 YQSRLAKKIR
+32 SRLKSQIQPVLPGAD
-42 PLRPEENTL
+42 TL
-51 SKAFLRRVGELGAEV
+51 SKNFLLRVRELGGKV

-77 EYSWRELYEQVVDFG
+77 EYSWSDVYEHVVNFG
-92 NGLLELGLSVGD
+92 LGLRQLGLQRGD

-119 QIAAHALHCKTCC
+119 QIAAHALRCKTCC

-137 SSQDIHYVIQSVD
+137 SPQDILYVIRSTD
-150 ATIVCAHDQ
+150 ATIVCARDQ
-159 EQVDKMLELRARL
+159 EQVDKLLEIRAEIS
-172 PQILKVVYW
+172 QILKVVYW
-181 EERGMWSYEDDD
+181 EDRGMWAYADE
-193 WLASFGTVQARGAA
+193 WLADYATVQSLGRDFRGQEPGLFDKLAR
-207 YRLAQPGRFDEMALS
+207 S
-222 TEPGDTIILSMTS
+222 TEAMDTIILSMTS

-244 EVTHHQLV
+244 EVTHYQLV
-252 YGHALNDEYV
+252 YGHALNYAYV
-262 DSRRG
+262 DSRQS

-278 LAEQAFGFASHLLN
+278 LAEQALGFAAHLIT

-325 NLARVVQFRINDSSP
+325 NLARVVQFRISDSSL

-345 YRLFMPIAYRA
+345 YRAFLPIAYRV
-356 IDLEDDQRAIP
+356 IDQQDAKVPIP
-367 PPLRLLRWLG
+367 LHLRFTRWLG

-401 AMLSADIIRFFRAI
+401 AMLSSDIIRFFRAI
-415 GIELRQLYGSTE
+415 GIELRQYYGSTE
-427 TIGTVHLRGDVRFET
+427 TFGTVHLRGDVRFET
-442 VGVIVPGVEIKIAE
+442 VGVIVPGVEIKIAR

-465 ARFKGYYKQPDKTGE
+465 ARFKGYYKQPEKTGE
-480 ALDVEGWYYTGDAGH
+480 ALDEEGWYYTGDAGH
-495 MDETTGH
+495 MDEKTGH

-512 IELATGEKFSPQYIE
+512 IELSTGEKFSPQYIE
-527 GRAKF
+527 GRVKF

-576 DLSQREEVYE
+576 DLSQRSEVQE
-586 IIRGELRAIN
+586 IVRGELRQVN
-596 NSLPAYSQVKR
+596 ESLPDYSQVKR

-631 ALQAKYRELLE
+631 ALQEKYHDLLE
-642 AIYGRRRQ
+642 AIYGDKQQ
-650 VHVSAEVKYR
+650 VRIRADVKYR
-660 DGRAST
+660 DGRAGA
-666 VETELRVADV
+666 VETELLVVDV